1 MNIKERVFKTYETE
15 DGKVFDTLAEARTH
29 LLKVNSPSILNEGIN
44 VDKFTVYL
52 LNMPEDFAAF
62 MQAKNSEGNDNRF
75 LFEFQEL
82 QFPMYICERK
92 VIEDGDYF
100 LVYYEYDYLENVIQ
114 QQQMVV
120 DNLKFILENPSVIEP
135 EEEEEEEVLQMPMPE
150 EGLQGIPQEGDEPV
164 EPEE

>member
-29 LLKVNSPSILNEGIN
+29 LLKVNSPAILNEGIN

-120 DNLKFILENPSVIEP
+120 DNLKFILENPSVVEP
-135 EEEEEEEVLQMPMPE
+135 EEEEEEEILQMPMPE